1 MNKVLNSREFKRII
15 TRMAAEILEKNIS
28 CKDFAII
35 GVQKTGVYLAQRL
48 IKEIKKQD
56 DINIWSGS
64 INISLYRDDYDQ
76 RVAKT
81 IAPSQSDF
89 DINGK
94 TIVLV
99 DDVLYTGRT
108 IRGALDAIFDLGR
121 PERVQLAV
129 LIDREQRELPFSADY
144 VGKVIPVS
152 KREEIDVHWKEDGEE
167 DAVYIKKI
175 TK

>member
-15 TRMAAEILEKNIS
+15 TRMAAEILEKNGS
-28 CKDFAII
+28 AKELAVI
-35 GVQKTGVYLAQRL
+35 GVQKTGVYLAERL

-56 DINIWSGS
+56 NISILSGS
-64 INISLYRDDYDQ
+64 INISLYRDDYDK

-81 IAPSQSDF
+81 IDPSQVDF
-89 DINGK
+89 DINDK
-94 TIVLV
+94 AIILV

-108 IRGALDAIFDLGR
+108 VRGALEAIFDLGR
-121 PERVQLAV
+121 PARVQLAV
-129 LIDREQRELPFSADY
+129 LIDREQRELPFSADF

-152 KREEIDVHWKEDGEE
+152 KRESVDVHWKEDGEE
-167 DAVYIKKI
+167 DAVYIKKN